1 MINSKDI
8 QGLFDPVVR
17 EISNLVRQQVKE
29 VNRKTG
35 AAIDVIFPF
44 VDFRNDQILTFT
56 IQRIIL
62 VGGFAESPYLY
73 KALAKWCKVN
83 GNIKLMRPEYPYV
96 LFICIQFFCSTS

>member
-1 MINSKDI
+1 MIYSEDI

-29 VNRKTG
+29 VKRKTG

-44 VDFRNDQILTFT
+44 VDLHNDQILTFT

-73 KALAKWCKVN
+73 KALAEWCKTN
-83 GNIKLMRPEYPYV
+83 GNIKLMCPEYPYV
-96 LFICIQFFCSTS
+96 LFICIGLFCSTS

>member
-1 MINSKDI
+1 MIHSKDI

-29 VNRKTG
+29 VRNKTG

-44 VDFRNDQILTFT
+44 IDSHNDQVLTFT

-73 KALAKWCKVN
+73 KAIAEWCKIN

-96 LFICIQFFCSTS
+96 LFICTKFFCSTS

>member
-1 MINSKDI
+1 MIHSKDI

-29 VNRKTG
+29 VRSKTD
-35 AAIDVIFPF
+35 ATIDVIFPF
-44 VDFRNDQILTFT
+44 IDSHNDQVLTFT

-73 KALAKWCKVN
+73 KAIAEWCKIN

-96 LFICIQFFCSTS
+96 LFICTKFFCSTS